1 MNAYEYFKN
10 LREKHE
16 RNLNLAIAR
25 EAPKED
31 IKNLTRKVEFFNT
44 ALEALKKMEEMK
56 DDLK

>member
-16 RNLNLAIAR
+16 RNLHRAIAR

-31 IKNLTRKVEFFNT
+31 IKNLERKVGFFDE
-44 ALEALKKMEEMK
+44 AVEALKKMEEMK

>member
-16 RNLNLAIAR
+16 RNLNRAIAR

-31 IKNLTRKVEFFNT
+31 IKNLERKVGFFDE
-44 ALEALKKMEEMK
+44 AVEALKKMEEMK